1 MHPSDLAHAYAVLG
15 LAPPVTEDDLKS
27 RYKALVKRWHPDRF
41 QSDPVGQAEAAERL
55 RDINLAYE
63 LAMMPYFEVAEEWQD
78 PEARPDALPEVK
90 TERPFS
96 WSPERVDAVVE
107 SINRLN
113 SWSVVPEMSVHRWL
127 SLGAVF
133 VYLVVVIVVLPS
145 ASRHGGPAVSKA
157 ASRGLGYFW
166 LPLYLIWAGDRED
179 FDEIQSLCFRVSGW
193 VLMAAPAVI
202 GGAIW
207 IIG

>member
-1 MHPSDLAHAYAVLG
+1 MDRDLAHAYAVLE
-15 LAPPVTEDDLKS
+15 LSPPTSEALLKS
-27 RYKALVKRWHPDRF
+27 RYKALVRRWHPDRF
-41 QSDPVGQAEAAERL
+41 QSDPVGQAEASHRL

-63 LAMMPYFEVAEEWQD
+63 LVMTYLEVAEQWQG
-78 PEARPDALPEVK
+78 PEARQNALPEAE
-90 TERPFS
+90 TDRPYS

-145 ASRHGGPAVSKA
+145 AFRHRSPDVSKA
-157 ASRGLGYFW
+157 VSRGLAYFG

-179 FDEIQSLCFRVSGW
+179 LDDIQSLCFRVSGW
-193 VLMAAPAVI
+193 ALMAAPAVVAI
-202 GGAIW
+202 AIW
-207 IIG
+207 IAA

>member
-1 MHPSDLAHAYAVLG
+1 M
-15 LAPPVTEDDLKS
+15 
-27 RYKALVKRWHPDRF
+27 RRWHPDRF
-41 QSDPVGQAEAAERL
+41 QSNPVGQAEASQRL

-63 LAMMPYFEVAEEWQD
+63 LVMTYLDVAQQWRE
-78 PEARPDALPEVK
+78 PEARQDALLEGETGP
-90 TERPFS
+90 PFS

-133 VYLVVVIVVLPS
+133 VYLVVGLIVLPLGFGHVG
-145 ASRHGGPAVSKA
+145 RDVSKA
-157 ASRGLGYFW
+157 VSRALAFFW

-179 FDEIQSLCFRVSGW
+179 LDDIQSLCFRVSGW
-193 VLMAAPAVI
+193 ALMAAPAVVAI
-202 GGAIW
+202 AIW
-207 IIG
+207 IAA